1 MVARLTVTP
10 PGTAPGVPGI
20 PPRRDWEARMLVGEH
35 PSQTGTAGTRDHA
48 KGAEESVPDREGTLD
63 GGAAV
68 TRDPADAAAGIPE

>member
-1 MVARLTVTP
+1 
-10 PGTAPGVPGI
+10 
-20 PPRRDWEARMLVGEH
+20 MLVDEH

-48 KGAEESVPDREGTLD
+48 KGAEESAPDREGTLD